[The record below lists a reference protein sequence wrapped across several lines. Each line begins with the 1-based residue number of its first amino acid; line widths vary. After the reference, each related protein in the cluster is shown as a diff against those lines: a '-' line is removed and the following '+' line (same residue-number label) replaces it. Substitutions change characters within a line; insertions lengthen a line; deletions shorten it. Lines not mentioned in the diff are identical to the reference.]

1 MLWEELEKDLRWI
14 ERFPGKRSFLS
25 FFFFLIHLIA
35 VLSSS
40 EAIDKALVD
49 GKQDLEML
57 KRQATIGQMYPAA
70 MSVME

>member
-1 MLWEELEKDLRWI
+1 
-14 ERFPGKRSFLS
+14 
-25 FFFFLIHLIA
+25 
-35 VLSSS
+35 LSSS
-40 EAIDKALVD
+40 EAVDKALVD